1 MRATWWGSAY
11 ELSLN
16 FTTKTPACATKSGLN
31 GRYYD
36 NVTNTNPWVFL
47 REDSNVDFNWGLN
60 SPDSRIDTDNF
71 SVSWEG
77 YILAPED
84 ANYVFS
90 LAHND
95 ELQLIIDENII
106 YDNTSPTSSPESFRD
121 ATPVNL
127 TEGCHRIKIIMVEGT
142 GDAYARVKWK
152 NDSFLPYSHIIPNKY
167 LFHDEMPTCNGC
179 DCSLDDNTINSMSP
193 GALIP
198 SLDGIKDDTSVCLS
212 GVSNDNDNELYK
224 QDYYH
229 FRVDADGS
237 LDIVTSSPNNHGY
250 HMQVWVNGIS
260 MYGDEEGSIHPIQT
274 LYLKKGDEV
283 IIKFKEAGYDLDE
296 YQVKFNFKVSNIGD
310 LCYENITIE
319 DMGCVSG
326 VLDNPPSN
334 ESNCK
339 KQRVDII
346 NQRED
351 NFN

>member
-1 MRATWWGSAY
+1 M
-11 ELSLN
+11 N
-16 FTTKTPACATKSGLN
+16 
-31 GRYYD
+31 
-36 NVTNTNPWVFL
+36 
-47 REDSNVDFNWGLN
+47 
-60 SPDSRIDTDNF
+60 
-71 SVSWEG
+71 
-77 YILAPED
+77 
-84 ANYVFS
+84 
-90 LAHND
+90 ND
-95 ELQLIIDENII
+95 
-106 YDNTSPTSSPESFRD
+106 
-121 ATPVNL
+121 
-127 TEGCHRIKIIMVEGT
+127 
-142 GDAYARVKWK
+142 
-152 NDSFLPYSHIIPNKY
+152 
-167 LFHDEMPTCNGC
+167 
-179 DCSLDDNTINSMSP
+179 
-193 GALIP
+193 
-198 SLDGIKDDTSVCLS
+198 
-212 GVSNDNDNELYK
+212 K

-319 DMGCVSG
+319 DMSCVSG

-351 NFN
+351 NLTDVKIDLNSSTIQSIDCGIDSNSGDCDKNSNKSDSIINYDMPNYARGESHSIYLTTTETNDAISNNIYATYKKGEEVYQDKLKLCDKCVYVEWQKDRYSIYEDGRGILCHLKRF